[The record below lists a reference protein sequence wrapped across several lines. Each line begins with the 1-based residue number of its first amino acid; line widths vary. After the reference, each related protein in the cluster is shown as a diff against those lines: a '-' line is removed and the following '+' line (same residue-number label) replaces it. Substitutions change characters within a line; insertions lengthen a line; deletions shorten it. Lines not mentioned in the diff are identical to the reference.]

1 MATVDDKKIIFS
13 MVGVSKII
21 PQNQKQILKN
31 IYLSF
36 FYGAKIGIIGLNGAG
51 KSTLMKIIA
60 GLVEPTQGEVVWSPG
75 YSVGY
80 LPQDPPLDESKTVKE
95 NVMEGVQQIYDAL
108 KEYDDINVKF
118 GLEEYYSDADKM
130 DKLMQRQ
137 AELQDIIDA
146 TDAWNIDSRLER
158 AMDALRCPKGDLPV
172 TNLSGGERRRVALCR
187 LLLQKPDVLLLDE
200 PTNHLD
206 AESID
211 WLEQHLQ
218 QYEGTVIAVTHDRY
232 FLDDV
237 SEWILELDRGEGIPW
252 KGNYSSWLDQK
263 TKRMEQEEKSASK
276 RRKTLEREL
285 EWVRMAPKARQA
297 KGKARLNSY
306 EQMLN
311 EEQKQREEK
320 LEIFIP
326 NGPRLGNKVIEAQ
339 HVKKAFG
346 DKVLFNDLN
355 FMLPP
360 NGIVGVIGPNGAGKT
375 TLFRLIMGLEQV
387 DGGTFEV
394 GETVKLAYV
403 DQQHKN
409 IDPNKTVYD
418 VVAQGNETIRMG
430 GRDINSRAYLSRFN
444 FSGTDQSKLCSV
456 LSGGERN
463 RLQLALALKQE
474 GNVLLLDEPT
484 NDIDVNTLRAL
495 EEGLEAF
502 AGCAVVISHDRWF
515 LDRICTHIL
524 AFEGNGEVVYFE
536 GGFSDYEINKARRLG
551 NEEIKKGRYRKLMEE

>member
-1 MATVDDKKIIFS
+1 

-60 GLVEPTQGEVVWSPG
+60 GLVEPTEGEVVWSPG

-80 LPQDPPLDESKTVKE
+80 LPQDPPLDEAKTVKE
-95 NVMEGVQQIYDAL
+95 NVMEGVQHIYDAL

-346 DKVLFNDLN
+346 EKVLFNDLN

-375 TLFRLIMGLEQV
+375 TLFRLIMGLEQA

-403 DQQHKN
+403 DQQHKD

-418 VVAQGNETIRMG
+418 VVSQGNETICMG

-463 RLQLALALKQE
+463 RLQLAMALKQE